1 MLETLSNA
9 LGAVVDAL
17 LWIGLWGFVAALS
30 FLAFAALMCLLRP
43 FGLVLAFMWNVAV
56 DIVRI
61 VRDTPARSSP
71 PGH

>member
-1 MLETLSNA
+1 MLEVLANII
-9 LGAVVDAL
+9 DAIVWAAMWASFWFL
-17 LWIGLWGFVAALS
+17 IAALCV
-30 FLAFAALMCLLRP
+30 LALAGLACLLRP
-43 FGLVLAFMWNVAV
+43 FGLVLAFIWNVAA